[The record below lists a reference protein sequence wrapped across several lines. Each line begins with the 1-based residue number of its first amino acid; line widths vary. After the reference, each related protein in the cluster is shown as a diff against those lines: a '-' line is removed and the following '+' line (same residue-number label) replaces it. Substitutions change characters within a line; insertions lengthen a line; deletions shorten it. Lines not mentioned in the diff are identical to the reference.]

1 MAQDDHLL
9 ASFVFVWHW
18 PSAASFRDTNFQLVT
33 SPIIAAQP
41 ASAPTVDELCRTHL
55 ALVHHEVRSISMRLP
70 GHVHTDDLTSA
81 GMSALFGAA
90 GSFDPEQG
98 VPFAR
103 YAARRIRGALLD
115 ELRSADWATRSLR
128 GRVRERNSMYESLTA
143 HLGRTP
149 SPDELARGLGISR
162 AELQR
167 IEGDLHQSVVLRIDH
182 LATEAGA
189 DAILPVHRRDPRV
202 RPGRARAPVLPARR
216 RPLPA
221 RAAAE
226 GRPRLLLRGPAD
238 ARARRGAR
246 GHRVAD
252 LPAAGGGAEAAQGR
266 HEQPAG
272 AGDAAEEPRVSRPTG
287 ARRTTP
293 RSPAAP
299 RSTRASAC
307 PACARPRWP
316 PRPPDRLLPFGS
328 ALVAP
333 KRPVR
338 RRSDAHF
345 GRCRGNES
353 GRLGDADQSG
363 RPKKVQR
370 VSQVAPMAADES
382 PVGTG
387 R

>member
-1 MAQDDHLL
+1 MIICWLRLPLFGIGL
-9 ASFVFVWHW
+9 A
-18 PSAASFRDTNFQLVT
+18 PASFRDTNFQLVT

-128 GRVRERNSMYESLTA
+128 GRVRERNSMYESMTA
-143 HLGRTP
+143 HLGPHPVAGR
-149 SPDELARGLGISR
+149 ARPRPGHQPGR
-162 AELQR
+162 A
-167 IEGDLHQSVVLRIDH
+167 
-182 LATEAGA
+182 AA
-189 DAILPVHRRDPRV
+189 DRGRPAPVRRPADRPPGHRGGRRRDPALHRRDPRV

-238 ARARRGAR
+238 ARAGRGAR

-252 LPAAGGGAEAAQGR
+252 LPAAGGGAEDAEGR

-272 AGDAAEEPRVSRPTG
+272 AGDAARRPRVSRPTG

-299 RSTRASAC
+299 RSTRASVC

-316 PRPPDRLLPFGS
+316 PRPPDACPS
-328 ALVAP
+328 VPLVAP
-333 KRPVR
+333 KRPVDADRTPTSVVPGQRDR
-338 RRSDAHF
+338 RPV
-345 GRCRGNES
+345 GPS
-353 GRLGDADQSG
+353 GRL
-363 RPKKVQR
+363 KKSRR